1 MPTTTTIQCDSLN
14 EGYQELIN
22 AIRLAGQES
31 TGRQNGAVHEL
42 LDVELVLSDPRK
54 SVLSLPIRNMSR
66 RYAAGEFICYMR
78 GTNKQEDF
86 AFYSKAWNKL
96 ANPDGTINSAY
107 GHRMFS
113 ERYFNP
119 EVSRGFIENRF
130 HYALAQLLDNPET
143 KNAIVMLR
151 DDTDMDPD
159 HQKDRCCTLC
169 LCFNIRDGK
178 LNCRTIMRSQDLWLG
193 FPYDVFCFTRL
204 MQIMLYN
211 YNANCAQGK
220 EVTLGTYTHQVL
232 NLHLYERDW
241 EKIVDYKPIAL
252 NPEQGYQFPEYTAKS
267 ESDMLALLIWEE
279 QVRTQPNTPI
289 ETHAYNLRELKLDPW
304 SETLGS
310 YIVNKIENR
319 APTELEVK
327 MFKIAEQEAELSKC
341 IDRHVG
347 CVITTKD
354 GDILGQGHNTV
365 INCNKNCH
373 DKLKRICNVRHGEVS
388 AIESIPEATR
398 ALAHTLYV
406 TLYPCFPCMQA
417 IEKTSITTVK
427 VKGFSHKGA
436 TGMAILYDPEFF
448 PKEC

>member
-1 MPTTTTIQCDSLN
+1 MPTTTITCDSLN

-31 TGRQNGAVHEL
+31 TGRQQGAIHEL
-42 LDVELVLSDPRK
+42 LDVELVLNDPRK

-66 RYAAGEFICYMR
+66 RYAAGELLCYIR
-78 GTNKQEDF
+78 GTNRKEDF
-86 AFYSKAWNKL
+86 AFYSKTWNKL
-96 ANPDGTINSAY
+96 ANPDDTINSAY
-107 GHRMFS
+107 GYRMFKQRFDG
-113 ERYFNP
+113 ET
-119 EVSRGFIENRF
+119 ENRF
-130 HYALAQLLDNPET
+130 HYALTQLLENPET

-151 DDTDMDPD
+151 DDTDIDPD

-193 FPYDVFCFTRL
+193 LPYDVFCFTRL
-204 MQIMLYN
+204 MQIMLYQ
-211 YNANCAQGK
+211 YNTNCEDGK
-220 EVTLGTYTHQVL
+220 EVELGTYTHQVL

-252 NPEQGYQFPEYTAKS
+252 NPEQGYQFPEYTVKS
-267 ESDMLALLIWEE
+267 EQDMLALLIWEE
-279 QVRTQPNTPI
+279 QVRTQPATPI

-319 APTELEVK
+319 VPTEFEIK
-327 MFKIAEQEAELSKC
+327 MFKLAAEEAELSKC

-365 INCNKNCH
+365 INCNQNCH
-373 DKLKRICNVRHGEVS
+373 DKLKRICNVKHGEVC
-388 AIESIPEATR
+388 AIESMPEETR
-398 ALAHTLYV
+398 ELAHTLYV

-417 IEKTSITTVK
+417 IEKTTINEVK

>member
-1 MPTTTTIQCDSLN
+1 MPTTTITCDSLN

-31 TGRQNGAVHEL
+31 TGRQRGAIHEL
-42 LDVELVLSDPRK
+42 LDVELVLTDPRK

-66 RYAAGEFICYMR
+66 RYAAGELLCYIR

-86 AFYSKAWNKL
+86 AFYSKSWNRL

-107 GHRMFS
+107 GYRMFHQFECTDAPQS
-113 ERYFNP
+113 VE
-119 EVSRGFIENRF
+119 SRF
-130 HYALAQLLDNPET
+130 HYALTQLLENPES
-143 KNAIVMLR
+143 KNAIIMLR
-151 DDTDMDPD
+151 DDTDLDPN

-169 LCFNIRDGK
+169 LAFSIRNGK

-193 FPYDVFCFTRL
+193 LPYDVFCFTRL

-211 YNANCAQGK
+211 YNANCENGK
-220 EVTLGTYTHQVL
+220 EVELGTYTHQVL

-241 EKIVDYKPIAL
+241 EKIVDYKPITL

-319 APTELEVK
+319 VPTPFEVE
-327 MFKIAEQEAELSKC
+327 MFNRAVKEAELSKC

-354 GDILGQGHNTV
+354 GDVIGQGHNTV
-365 INCNKNCH
+365 INCNQNCH
-373 DKLKRICNVRHGEVS
+373 DKLKRVCNVKHGEVS
-388 AIESIPEATR
+388 AIESIDPAMKD
-398 ALAHTLYV
+398 LAHTLYV

-417 IEKTSITTVK
+417 IEKTTISEVK

-448 PKEC
+448 PKEQ

>member
-1 MPTTTTIQCDSLN
+1 MSTLTINCDSLN
-14 EGYQELIN
+14 EGYQYLIN
-22 AIRLAGQES
+22 AIRLTSQQS
-31 TGRQNGAVHEL
+31 TGRQQGAIHEL

-66 RYAAGEFICYMR
+66 RYAAGELLCYIR
-78 GTNKQEDF
+78 GTNKKEDF
-86 AFYSKAWNKL
+86 AFYSKSWNKL

-107 GHRMFS
+107 GYRMFHMIDNS
-113 ERYFNP
+113 DTP
-119 EVSRGFIENRF
+119 QSTENRF
-130 HYALAQLLDNPET
+130 HYALTQLLSNPET
-143 KNAIVMLR
+143 KNAVIMLR
-151 DDTDMDPD
+151 DDSDLDPE

-193 FPYDVFCFTRL
+193 LPYDVFCFTRL

-211 YNANCAQGK
+211 YNAACEDGK
-220 EVTLGTYTHQVL
+220 EVQLGTYTHQVL
-232 NLHLYERDW
+232 NLHLYEKDW
-241 EKIVDYKPIAL
+241 LKVKDYEPITL

-319 APTELEVK
+319 VPTPFEIE
-327 MFKIAEQEAELSKC
+327 MFNRAAKEAELSKC

-354 GDILGQGHNTV
+354 GDVLGQGHNTV
-365 INCNKNCH
+365 INCNQNCH
-373 DKLKRICNVRHGEVS
+373 DKLHRVCNVKHGEVC
-388 AIESIPEATR
+388 AIESIAPEMR
-398 ALAHTLYV
+398 VLAHTLYV

-417 IEKTSITTVK
+417 IEKTTISEVK

-448 PKEC
+448 PKEQ

>member
-1 MPTTTTIQCDSLN
+1 MPTTTIMCESLN

-22 AIRLAGQES
+22 AIRLAQKES
-31 TGRQNGAVHEL
+31 TGRQRGAIHEL
-42 LDVELVLSDPRK
+42 LDVELVLKDPRK

-66 RYAAGEFICYMR
+66 RYAAGEFLCYMR
-78 GTNKQEDF
+78 GTNKKEDF
-86 AFYSKAWNKL
+86 AFYSKTWNRL

-107 GHRMFS
+107 GYRMFKQ
-113 ERYFNP
+113 RIDGAN
-119 EVSRGFIENRF
+119 ENRF
-130 HYALAQLLDNPET
+130 HYALTQLLENPET
-143 KNAIVMLR
+143 KNAVVMLR
-151 DDTDMDPD
+151 DDDDLDPE

-193 FPYDVFCFTRL
+193 LPYDVFCFTRL
-204 MQIMLYN
+204 MQVMLYN
-211 YNANCAQGK
+211 YNTNCEHGK

-241 EKIVDYKPIAL
+241 EKIVYYKSIPL

-279 QVRTQPNTPI
+279 QVRTQPATPI
-289 ETHAYNLRELKLDPW
+289 ETHAFNLRELKLDPW
-304 SETLGS
+304 TETLGS

-319 APTELEVK
+319 APTEFEVQ
-327 MFKIAEQEAELSKC
+327 MFKLAEQEAKLSKC

-365 INCNKNCH
+365 INCNQNCH
-373 DKLKRICNVRHGEVS
+373 DKLKRICNVKHGEVS
-388 AIESIPEATR
+388 AIESIPENMR
-398 ALAHTLYV
+398 DLAHTLYV

-417 IEKTSITTVK
+417 IEKTAITTVK